1 MAQRQL
7 SRTLPKN
14 FTFPSLSADEP
25 KTPERPSTS
34 IDVPPPPR
42 HSFSSY
48 RLPRVRVR
56 SGTDVCAQMDLD
68 LFRFQGLSDV
78 PLPSIELPQQ
88 QRTTVETQSPG
99 DTVND
104 DRYLAPPRQRM
115 EFKTPPAQIRSTP
128 FDTPNPWSTWDQTPM
143 ASSITRPGSACSDRS
158 DSSIESVETFASRP
172 SEGGSCTSAESD
184 AFDPYFPL
192 EVSSKSDMEMESPAP
207 RRKHNVL
214 RGYTKDSSWTRE
226 MDNHL
231 WNTYQM
237 YLQDPTMT
245 PFKMTPGSIPPLG
258 VTSRVARRARRTW
271 EKRLRITDS
280 VAPLSADRSGSS
292 TPKAVDGASRSV
304 WPKSDAKTRRRLKLL
319 CRRKFCIM
327 PHYQRMMQSRSPEP
341 VADMLSAPSGS
352 RARDFANSNHNM
364 MYSTRDLGAS
374 LVTGLGQTPL
384 MQLTETSMGAEPQTD
399 WFNNPVHH
407 PSADRVAQP
416 STQARSA
423 ETAHNIPRLGSPFVY
438 NTWGPGGSARQT
450 ENLPVPAR
458 TFHAPSSRLRRST
471 HLQRTPRDTDDV
483 FSSGG
488 AMDKDPS
495 DEEVQHRLENY
506 IRDHRFQSM
515 SHGRVR
521 IRNRGATT
529 TGASAPKDVD
539 QLFSPPWSLNSS
551 NAEETTPVMKPPAN
565 PLLNIQGEN
574 IKRLGSPFKLEGG
587 FNKRRETPGRFVR
600 HAPSLSDPFS
610 SGGLP
615 SYMGPPA
622 NSSPIQ
628 EQAKPTG
635 PLLQDPFEEGLT
647 DAERIRRQLLNRSFM
662 RN

>member
-68 LFRFQGLSDV
+68 LSRFHGLSDSDV

-88 QRTTVETQSPG
+88 SAPLETPFS
-99 DTVND
+99 DDSVND
-104 DRYLAPPRQRM
+104 ERYLAPPRQRM

-128 FDTPNPWSTWDQTPM
+128 FDTPNPWSEWDQTPLP
-143 ASSITRPGSACSDRS
+143 SSITRPGSACSDRS

-192 EVSSKSDMEMESPAP
+192 EVSSKSDMEMSSPALP
-207 RRKHNVL
+207 NKHNVL
-214 RGYTKDSSWTRE
+214 RGHTKDSSWTRE

-271 EKRLRITDS
+271 EKKLRITDS
-280 VAPLSADRSGSS
+280 MAPRSADRSGSS
-292 TPKAVDGASRSV
+292 TPKAVDGTPGSA

-341 VADMLSAPSGS
+341 VADMLSAPSES
-352 RARDFANSNHNM
+352 RVRGVANNNM
-364 MYSTRDLGAS
+364 MYGTRDLGAS
-374 LVTGLGQTPL
+374 LVTGQTPL
-384 MQLTETSMGAEPQTD
+384 MQITETSMAAEPQAD

-407 PSADRVAQP
+407 TPAEPVAPSP
-416 STQARSA
+416 TQHLTVES
-423 ETAHNIPRLGSPFVY
+423 AHNIPRLGSPFVY
-438 NTWGPGGSARQT
+438 STWGPGGSARQVD
-450 ENLPVPAR
+450 NFPAPAR
-458 TFHAPSSRLRRST
+458 TVHVPSSRLRRNAR
-471 HLQRTPRDTDDV
+471 LQRTPRDTDDV
-483 FSSGG
+483 FSSD

-495 DEEVQHRLENY
+495 DEEVQRRLENY
-506 IRDHRFQSM
+506 IRDRRVQSM
-515 SHGRVR
+515 GHGRVR

-551 NAEETTPVMKPPAN
+551 NAEEATPAAKPPAN

-600 HAPSLSDPFS
+600 HAPSMSDPFA

-615 SYMGPPA
+615 TYMDPPA
-622 NSSPIQ
+622 NPLPIQ

-635 PLLQDPFEEGLT
+635 PLLQDPFEEGLP